1 MSKERKR
8 KRHETKNKVILP
20 NRTMTDSEV
29 CTYAH
34 QLLHLPNF
42 VGALMKDQL
51 GERTI
56 STNECGIVN
65 LEKANEVGSHWCA
78 WFKRGSQRCYFDSF
92 GQRPPDEVV
101 RYLKTEQEYK
111 TQKRVI
117 QFNVTIVQKDLAQEC
132 GGLCL
137 YWIHKMGKG
146 FTFNSIMLQLKRRH
160 ARQKQSPLI
169 CIV

>member
-8 KRHETKNKVILP
+8 KKHETKNSVILP
-20 NRTMTDSEV
+20 NGTMTDSEV

-42 VGALMKDQL
+42 AGALMRDQL
-51 GERTI
+51 GQRTI
-56 STNECGIVN
+56 SINECGIVN
-65 LEKANEVGSHWCA
+65 LEKANEAGSHWCA
-78 WFKRGSQRCYFDSF
+78 WFKKGFQRCYFDSF

-111 TQKRVI
+111 TGKCVI
-117 QFNVTIVQKDLAQEC
+117 QFNVTVVQKDLAQEC

-137 YWIHKMGKG
+137 YWLYKMGKG
-146 FTFNSIMLQLKRRH
+146 FTFNSIMLELKRRH
-160 ARQKQSPLI
+160 TLQKQSSLI
-169 CIV
+169 CLV